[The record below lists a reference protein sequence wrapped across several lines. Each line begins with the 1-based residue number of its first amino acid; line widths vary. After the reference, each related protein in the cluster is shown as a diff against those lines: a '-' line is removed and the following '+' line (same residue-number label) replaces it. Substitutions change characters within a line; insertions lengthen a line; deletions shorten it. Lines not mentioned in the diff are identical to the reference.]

1 MNAQAKIA
9 CEPAAF
15 ERRYQ
20 LNPDP
25 WNFAHSSYEQERYA
39 IMLHTLGRAQYESAY
54 EPGCSIGEFTGLL
67 APRCQRLIA
76 NDVSPSAVAAARKR
90 CAAHAHVEITVGALP
105 DQVPGGCFDLIVFSE
120 LGYYFSEPQL
130 RRIGASLYARLLP
143 GGELMAVHWLGDSP
157 DHVLHGN
164 EAARILGDC
173 LSPHGATESIERIER
188 IEAGFRVDLWRWR

>member
-1 MNAQAKIA
+1 MSSQAKIA

-25 WNFAHSSYEQERYA
+25 WNFAHSSYERERYA
-39 IMLHTLGRAQYESAY
+39 LMLRTLGRARYEIAY
-54 EPGCSIGEFTGLL
+54 EPGCSIGEFTALL
-67 APRCQRLIA
+67 APRCQRIVA
-76 NDVSPSAVAAARKR
+76 SDVSPSAVAAARRR

-105 DQVPGGCFDLIVFSE
+105 EQIPDGRFDLIVFSE

-130 RRIGASLYARLLP
+130 QQIGASLYERLLP
-143 GGELMAVHWLGDSP
+143 GGELLAVHWLGNSP

-164 EAARILGDC
+164 EVARIWGDL
-173 LSPHGATESIERIER
+173 LSPYPVTERIER
-188 IEAGFRVDLWRWR
+188 IEEGFRVDLWRRA